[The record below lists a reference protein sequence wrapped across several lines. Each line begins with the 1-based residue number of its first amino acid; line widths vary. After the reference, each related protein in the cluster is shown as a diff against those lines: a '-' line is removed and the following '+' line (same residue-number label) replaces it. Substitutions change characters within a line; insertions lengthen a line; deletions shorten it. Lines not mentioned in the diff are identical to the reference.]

1 MKYKNVSRNTI
12 FLGDI
17 DIHVPYEDGEVRE
30 ISSDQILKSNAFQ
43 MSIMQGLIEPV
54 EFGDSNIEMFL
65 KRKLDK
71 KKAQSPKNNLLNKN
85 DESSEDF
92 VSNGKTAMVRG
103 HVFDQTGYGK
113 VNRNLA
119 KILSQMGYE
128 VNLDSTSSFKLQLTK
143 KELEEI
149 KKFTIGMKNVDL
161 QIDSIIPTFSETRT
175 FGKKRILYTTV
186 EAETVPDNFGELF
199 QNYHDVW
206 VTSGFCKKVLEEQG
220 VATNIKVIHPFIDF
234 SLYNEDAEPYQFE
247 PSLNKF
253 VFVSVFGWSYRKG
266 YDALLRAYFEEFNSR
281 DDVSLLIVSKYQND
295 PDRSEII
302 KRDIQDVI
310 ERTDKKDLPHITRY
324 SKLIP
329 EKKMP
334 SIYRACDCFV
344 LPSRGEGFGLPIA
357 EGSLCGLPCI
367 ATKHSGMLDFMD
379 DDNSFLVEP
388 DEFAPMAPGKMQV
401 HYWDNHVFPKLT
413 SDKFIGDLRSQMRYV
428 YENLDDAKEKNK
440 KLQNKLKKEYS
451 ARAISEDIRRAIGAD
466 IKK

>member
-1 MKYKNVSRNTI
+1 MKYKNVSKNTI

-17 DIHVPYEDGEVRE
+17 NVHIPYEDEEIRE
-30 ISSDQILKSNAFQ
+30 ISPNQILKSNAFQ
-43 MSIMQGLIEPV
+43 MSIIQGLIEPI
-54 EFGDSNIEMFL
+54 EYGDSNIEMFL

-71 KKAQSPKNNLLNKN
+71 KNSSKSSKSKNPG
-85 DESSEDF
+85 DVPESE
-92 VSNGKTAMVRG
+92 GEKTALVRG

-119 KILSQMGYE
+119 KVLHSLGYE
-128 VNLDSTSSFKLQLTK
+128 VCLDSAGKSKYQLTK
-143 KELEEI
+143 AELEEI
-149 KKFTIGMKNVDL
+149 SKFTIGLKRVDL
-161 QIDSIIPTFSETRT
+161 QIDSIIPTFSESRT

-199 QNYHDVW
+199 KNYHDIW
-206 VTSGFCKKVLEEQG
+206 VTSNFCKKVLEEQK
-220 VATNIKVIHPFIDF
+220 VASNIKVVHPFID
-234 SLYNEDAEPYQFE
+234 SELYNEDVEPYQFE

-266 YDALLRAYFEEFNSR
+266 YDALLRAYFEEFNSK

-302 KRDIQDVI
+302 KSDIQDI
-310 ERTDKKDLPHITRY
+310 IDKFDRKDLPHVTRY

-329 EKKMP
+329 EKTMP
-334 SIYRACDCFV
+334 SIYNACDCFV
-344 LPSRGEGFGLPIA
+344 LPSRGEGFGLTFA

-367 ATKHSGMLDFMD
+367 STKHGGMLDFMD

-388 DEFAPMAPGKMQV
+388 DELCPMTPGKMKV

-413 SDKFIGDLRSQMRYV
+413 SDTFINDLRSNMRYV
-428 YENLDDAKEKNK
+428 YENLEDAKRRNK
-440 KLQNKLKKEYS
+440 KLQNKLKIEYS
-451 ARAISEDIRRAIGAD
+451 ASAIARDIRRAIGAYT
-466 IKK
+466 IK

>member
-1 MKYKNVSRNTI
+1 MKYKNISRNTI

-17 DIHVPYEDGEVRE
+17 NIHIPYSDGEIME

-71 KKAQSPKNNLLNKN
+71 KKAQSPKNNLLNN
-85 DESSEDF
+85 DGDSQEATT
-92 VSNGKTAMVRG
+92 NGKTAMVRG

-143 KELEEI
+143 DELEEI
-149 KKFTIGMKNVDL
+149 KKFTIGVKNVDL

-175 FGKKRILYTTV
+175 FGKKRILYTTI
-186 EAETVPDNFGELF
+186 EAETVPEYFGDLF
-199 QNYHDVW
+199 QNYHDIW
-206 VTSGFCKKVLEEQG
+206 VTSHFCKNVLEKQKIAKN
-220 VATNIKVIHPFIDF
+220 VKVVHPFIDS
-234 SLYNEDAEPYQFE
+234 SLYREDVEPYQFE

-253 VFVSVFGWSYRKG
+253 VFISVFGWSYRKG

-302 KRDIQDVI
+302 KRDIQEII
-310 ERTDKKDLPHITRY
+310 EKTDKKDLPHITRY

-344 LPSRGEGFGLPIA
+344 LPSRGEGFGLCNCEA
-357 EGSLCGLPCI
+357 SLCGLPCI
-367 ATKHSGMLDFMD
+367 ATKHSGVLDFMN

-388 DEFAPMAPGKMQV
+388 DEFAPMTPGKMHV

-413 SDKFIGDLRSQMRYV
+413 SDTFINDLRSQMRYV
-428 YENLDDAKEKNK
+428 YENLEDAKKRNK
-440 KLQNKLKKEYS
+440 KLQDRLKKEYS
-451 ARAISEDIRRAIGAD
+451 AKAISIDIRRAINAN
-466 IKK
+466 IEK